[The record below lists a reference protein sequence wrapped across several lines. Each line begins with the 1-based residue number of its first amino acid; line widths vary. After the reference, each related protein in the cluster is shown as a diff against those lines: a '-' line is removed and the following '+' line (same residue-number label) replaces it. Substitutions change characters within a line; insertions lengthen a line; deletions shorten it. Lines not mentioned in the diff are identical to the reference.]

1 LITGTTRQKQPALY
15 FNSFIDEITVNTT
28 YQYRETENTTT
39 AVSAKPM
46 TFIRFD
52 HKLYLKSVIPWTPG
66 FIANSNTTKYN
77 QLLINT
83 YFKIKPFKLQDL
95 EIGYKEKF
103 KILTDLIDKEIAAN
117 NYYFNYNMGTNFNF
131 GWFTQYF
138 YTSQTDNNTRNLL
151 FTSFYYNFMS
161 NPF

>member
-1 LITGTTRQKQPALY
+1 MNFKKKSEFTPYLEEKLSYSFDNGDNTAKATRTIIS
-15 FNSFIDEITVNTT
+15 NSFIDEITVNTT

-83 YFKIKPFKLQDL
+83 YFKIKPL
-95 EIGYKEKF
+95 
-103 KILTDLIDKEIAAN
+103 
-117 NYYFNYNMGTNFNF
+117 NY
-131 GWFTQYF
+131 
-138 YTSQTDNNTRNLL
+138 RI
-151 FTSFYYNFMS
+151 
-161 NPF
+161 